1 MRPIQ
6 KPRVLIAEDD
16 YLVSETIKRALK
28 ELDYELVGK
37 TSDGVEAVEMACT
50 VKPDV
55 VLMDIQM
62 PELDGLEATRQIQS
76 RCPMPVVVLTAHE
89 SQELVEKAS
98 EVGVSAYLIKPPKQ
112 TEIERAITIAL
123 ARHDD
128 LMACRELKAE
138 LETQKE
144 KLEKALAEIKTLR
157 GILPIC
163 ASCKN
168 IRDDKGYWNQI
179 EVYIRDHSEAE
190 FTHGICPECAKKLYP
205 DLDLG
210 PKK

>member
-1 MRPIQ
+1 MKISQ
-6 KPRVLIAEDD
+6 KPRILIAEDD
-16 YLVSETIKRALK
+16 YLVCEAIKHALK
-28 ELDYELVGK
+28 DLGYEMVGEA
-37 TSDGVEAVEMACT
+37 SDGAEAVEMACT
-50 VKPDV
+50 LNPDV

-112 TEIERAITIAL
+112 TEIERAIVIAL
-123 ARHDD
+123 ARHED
-128 LMACRELKAE
+128 LMKLRFLN
-138 LETQKE
+138 KE
-144 KLEKALAEIKTLR
+144 LEKALSEIKTLR

-168 IRDDKGYWNQI
+168 VRDDKGYWNQI
-179 EVYIRDHSEAE
+179 ESYIRDHSEAE
-190 FTHGICPECAKKLYP
+190 FSHSLCPECAKKLYP
-205 DLDLG
+205 DLDIHND
-210 PKK
+210 

>member
-98 EVGVSAYLIKPPKQ
+98 EVGVSAYLIKPPKH

-205 DLDLG
+205 DLDLA

>member
-1 MRPIQ
+1 MKISQ
-6 KPRVLIAEDD
+6 KPRILIAEDD
-16 YLVSETIKRALK
+16 YLVCEAIKHDLK
-28 ELDYELVGK
+28 DLGYEMVGEA
-37 TSDGVEAVEMACT
+37 SDGAEAVEMACT
-50 VKPDV
+50 LNPDV

-112 TEIERAITIAL
+112 TEIERAIVIAL
-123 ARHDD
+123 ARHED
-128 LMACRELKAE
+128 LMKLRL
-138 LETQKE
+138 LNKE
-144 KLEKALAEIKTLR
+144 LEKALSEIKTLR

-168 IRDDKGYWNQI
+168 VRDDKGYWNQI
-179 EVYIRDHSEAE
+179 ESYIRDHSEAE
-190 FTHGICPECAKKLYP
+190 FSHSLCPECAKKLYP
-205 DLDLG
+205 DLDIHND
-210 PKK
+210 

>member
-1 MRPIQ
+1 MKISQ
-6 KPRVLIAEDD
+6 KPRILIAEDD
-16 YLVSETIKRALK
+16 YLVGEAIKHALK
-28 ELDYELVGK
+28 DLGYEMVGEA
-37 TSDGVEAVEMACT
+37 SDGAEAVEMACT
-50 VKPDV
+50 LNPDV

-112 TEIERAITIAL
+112 TEIERAIVIAL
-123 ARHDD
+123 ARHED
-128 LMACRELKAE
+128 LMKLRL
-138 LETQKE
+138 LNKE
-144 KLEKALAEIKTLR
+144 LEKALSEIKTLR

-168 IRDDKGYWNQI
+168 VRDDKGYWNQI
-179 EVYIRDHSEAE
+179 ESYIRDHSEAE
-190 FTHGICPECAKKLYP
+190 FSHSLCPECAKKLYP
-205 DLDLG
+205 DLDIHND
-210 PKK
+210 

>member
-1 MRPIQ
+1 MKISQ
-6 KPRVLIAEDD
+6 KPRILIAEDD
-16 YLVSETIKRALK
+16 YLVCEAIKHALK
-28 ELDYELVGK
+28 DLGYEMVGEA
-37 TSDGVEAVEMACT
+37 SDGAEAVEMACT
-50 VKPDV
+50 LNPDV

-112 TEIERAITIAL
+112 TEIERAIVIAL
-123 ARHDD
+123 ARHED
-128 LMACRELKAE
+128 LMKLRL
-138 LETQKE
+138 LNKE
-144 KLEKALAEIKTLR
+144 LEKALSEIKTLR

-168 IRDDKGYWNQI
+168 VRDDKGYWNQI
-179 EVYIRDHSEAE
+179 ESYIRDHSEAE
-190 FTHGICPECAKKLYP
+190 FSHSLCPECAKKLYP
-205 DLDLG
+205 DLDIHND
-210 PKK
+210 

>member
-16 YLVSETIKRALK
+16 YLVGETIKRALK

-37 TSDGVEAVEMACT
+37 ASDGAEAVEMACT
-50 VKPDV
+50 LNPDV

-112 TEIERAITIAL
+112 IEIERAITIAL

-128 LMACRELKAE
+128 LMKLRHLN
-138 LETQKE
+138 KE
-144 KLEKALAEIKTLR
+144 LEKALSEIKTLR

-163 ASCKN
+163 ASCKK

-179 EVYIRDHSEAE
+179 ESYICKHSEAK
-190 FTHGICPECAKKLYP
+190 FSHSICLECAKKLYP
-205 DLDLG
+205 DFIPDDELSSDDGL
-210 PKK
+210 

>member
-6 KPRVLIAEDD
+6 NPRVLIAEDD
-16 YLVSETIKRALK
+16 YLVGETIKRALK
-28 ELDYELVGK
+28 ELGYELAGK
-37 TSDGVEAVEMACT
+37 ASDGAEAVEMACT
-50 VKPDV
+50 LNPDV

-112 TEIERAITIAL
+112 IEIERAITIAL

-128 LMACRELKAE
+128 LMALRYLNED
-138 LETQKE
+138 LETHKE

-163 ASCKN
+163 SNCKN
-168 IRDDKGYWNQI
+168 IRDDDGYWNQI

-190 FTHGICPECAKKLYP
+190 FTHGICPECVKKLYP
-205 DLDLG
+205 DLSKHDD
-210 PKK
+210 